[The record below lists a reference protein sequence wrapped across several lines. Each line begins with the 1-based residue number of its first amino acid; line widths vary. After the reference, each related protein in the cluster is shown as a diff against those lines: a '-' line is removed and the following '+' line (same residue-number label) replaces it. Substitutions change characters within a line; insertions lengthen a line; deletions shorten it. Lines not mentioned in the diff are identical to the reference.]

1 MMKKAC
7 RSYVSLL
14 AIALVAVLV
23 LSACGGSDEPTA
35 TPRPTATPVPET
47 TAPEPAP
54 TSAPT
59 EPSAPTATPVPGAP
73 APAPTATP
81 TSAPPPPTATPLPSF
96 DAEAHFK
103 GKTVRILVGFN
114 PGGGTDTQARFLAAK
129 WGQYIPGRPR
139 IVISNLTPS
148 LAANNFLF
156 ESEPNGLI
164 LIYNA
169 TAPIQSSTE
178 PEAKFKASDF
188 E

>member
-1 MMKKAC
+1 MKKKAY
-7 RSYVSLL
+7 RSYLL
-14 AIALVAVLV
+14 LVAMAVLTA
-23 LSACGGSDEPTA
+23 LALAACGSDDPTA
-35 TPRPTATPVPET
+35 TPRPTATPVPDT
-47 TAPEPAP
+47 SAPQPTP
-54 TSAPT
+54 TSAPNA
-59 EPSAPTATPVPGAP
+59 PSEPTATPVPGAP

-103 GKTVRILVGFN
+103 GRTVRILVGFN

-148 LAANNFLF
+148 LAANNFLW
-156 ESEPNGLI
+156 ESKPNGLT

-169 TAPIQSSTE
+169 TAPIQAST
-178 PEAKFKASDF
+178 
-188 E
+188 